1 MRGRGAAGSR
11 GIKVR
16 GNGNLDQGYSDR
28 DGEKWLD
35 SGYMYSE
42 NRANKIG

>member
-1 MRGRGAAGSR
+1 MGRG
-11 GIKVR
+11 INVR
-16 GNGNLDQGYSDR
+16 GDGNMGQGGSDR